1 LSPFVF
7 NAIFAKTILDLSG
20 ALKIRLLLFV
30 LALAFAGTAITI
42 NLTFNKEEILNDDA
56 LHIQKRLQQ
65 KETFVHDFLNNKIV
79 FDSLRT
85 IQNNPAWAQNLIPQ
99 FQDKRHINLQTY
111 RNGKL
116 QFWIGNNILFESD
129 AGFKEGST
137 FLTWKNGWYE
147 VIKKS
152 DGDFSVVAFIP
163 IKSNYP
169 YQNRYLENKFSG
181 DLISTNNLDIASIND
196 KPVYSIRN
204 TEGKYLFSVRLKP
217 DAISSFYSRLEL
229 WMFIMSIICGLFL
242 VNQICLWIASRGYI
256 SLSIIFLAS
265 FLLAF
270 RLVDLEFPWFHR
282 HFDLSIFNPRYYAS
296 SYFFP
301 SLGDFMLNVVC
312 STWLLGYIYSYRN
325 EIQLIGAKWRLWMH
339 YVAFGCMLLI
349 FFLFGYLIN
358 RLFYG
363 LITNSSI
370 SFDVSNVLNLNWI
383 SWIGLA
389 IYCFLSLNFYFVI
402 QTGLTVTERLKLSDK
417 QRVVVLLSVLL
428 AGVFSRFAFGK
439 PDWLFLLIAL
449 ILFLAGLSFYK
460 YRKGFN
466 LGIFIFILLVFAT
479 GTSLK
484 LSDYEIIKEH
494 EVRKLLAAKL
504 VSADDPNAVMLFLA
518 VEEQMLNDQSI
529 EDYFK
534 NPIASHTSLNNQLQ
548 QLYFSGYL
556 SRYDFNCFEFN
567 RNGKLIKGD
576 TNASLKNYKNFV
588 LKNAVKVS
596 DYFYR
601 VSDTFGYQHYFALLP
616 IRDRQESLG
625 TLVIELK
632 SKNLSVGSPSP
643 ELLVDGKIK
652 DDISLKE
659 YSYAYYNNGRL
670 ANQYGKFVYDL
681 SLTGFKGKVR
691 DYVFIRV
698 KDIHGKEYS
707 HLLFQPTQHKLIVIS
722 REVNTLLTQL
732 ASVSFMFLVLLL
744 FSATVFLL
752 NWLWFSFIN
761 YDIRLRNFRWN
772 FLVTSN
778 RILYKTRIQVSMVA
792 AVVLT
797 LLVTGFIT
805 YLNIKEQY
813 REQQEGEI
821 VNKVNKVAAALDKT
835 VFKDGTLKL
844 TEEVETAFI
853 SFAELNGADLNLFD
867 LNGNLVLSSQ
877 PKIYAN
883 GLIAPKMSSTAYL
896 FLSQLQKSEFV
907 NAEKIGNSHFI
918 SAYVPLRGNQNSA
931 IGYLSL
937 PYFTNERDYEE
948 RLGEFI
954 NALVNV
960 YALVFVAIGFFAV
973 FVANRI
979 TSPLTL
985 IQKNLSE
992 IQIGRRSEPIIWK
1005 RNDEIGNLIKEY
1017 NNMISALEDSTQKLA
1032 RSERE
1037 TAWREMAKQVA
1048 HEIKNPLTPL
1058 KLGVQLLEK
1067 SWKEKDPNFDKKFE
1081 KFSKSFVEQ
1090 IESLAHIA
1098 SEFSNFAKMPETVFE
1113 RVYLPDILQQSIEL
1127 YNETEHVSI
1136 TFSNS
1141 IPAGKYVRGDK
1152 DQLLR
1157 CFNNLIKNAIE
1168 ARLEG
1173 KKELIRV
1180 RLYNTG
1186 KNAFIEI
1193 HDNGS
1198 GIEESLLPQ
1207 IFTPNFTTKSSG
1219 TGLGLAFVKQ
1229 ALENMGGNIS
1239 YRTELGQGTTFYINI
1254 PLES

>member
-1 LSPFVF
+1 M
-7 NAIFAKTILDLSG
+7 SG

-30 LALAFAGTAITI
+30 LALAFAGTAVTL
-42 NLTFNKEEILNDDA
+42 NLTFNKEEILNQDA
-56 LHIQKRLQQ
+56 RHIQNRLQQ
-65 KETFVHDFLNNKIV
+65 KEKFVNDFLNDPVV
-79 FDSLRT
+79 FDSLKT
-85 IQNNPAWAQNLIPQ
+85 LPVNPAWSQSLIPQ
-99 FQDKRHINLQTY
+99 LQDKKHLNLQTFQ
-111 RNGKL
+111 NGKL
-116 QFWIGNNILFESD
+116 KFWIGNDILFESD

-147 VIKKS
+147 AIKKS
-152 DGDFSVVAFIP
+152 KGDFSVLAFIP

-169 YQNRYLENKFSG
+169 YQNRYLENKFSA
-181 DLISTNNLDIASIND
+181 DLISSNNLDIASVND
-196 KPVYSIRN
+196 KPAYSIRN
-204 TEGKYLFSVRLKP
+204 TEGKYLFSVKLKP
-217 DAISSFYSRLEL
+217 QAISSFYSGLEL
-229 WMFIMSIICGLFL
+229 WMFIMAIICGLFL
-242 VNQICLWIASRGYI
+242 VNQVCMWMASRGYFF
-256 SLSIIFLAS
+256 LSIIFLTF

-270 RLVDLEFPWFHR
+270 RLVDLANPWFDT
-282 HFDLSIFNPRYYAS
+282 HFDLNIFNPKYYAS

-301 SLGDFMLNVVC
+301 SLGDFLLNVLC

-325 EIQLIGAKWRLWMH
+325 QIRLRGDKLTSWLQYLI
-339 YVAFGCMLLI
+339 FGLTLLI
-349 FFLFGYLIN
+349 FFIGGYLID
-358 RLFYG
+358 RLFHG

-370 SFDVSNVLNLNWI
+370 SFDVSNVLNLNWV
-383 SWIGLA
+383 SWIGLV
-389 IYCFLSLNFYFVI
+389 IYCLLSLNFYFLI
-402 QTGLTVTERLKLSDK
+402 QTGLTITGTLKLSSK
-417 QRVVVLLSVLL
+417 QKLIVFLIGLLLGTLGRVI
-428 AGVFSRFAFGK
+428 FGI
-439 PDWLFLLIAL
+439 PDWFFLLVAL
-449 ILFLAGLSFYK
+449 ILLLTGIAFYK
-460 YRKGFN
+460 YRDRFN
-466 LGIFIFILLVFAT
+466 LGIFIFIILVFAT

-484 LSDYEIIKEH
+484 LSEYEMVKEH
-494 EVRKLLAAKL
+494 EVRKLLAARL
-504 VSADDPNAVMLFLA
+504 LSADDPNAVMLLLE
-518 VEEQMLNDQSI
+518 VESQILNDQSI
-529 EDYFK
+529 ADYFK
-534 NPIASHTSLNNQLQ
+534 NPIATHTSLNNQIQ
-548 QLYFSGYL
+548 QLYFAGYL
-556 SRYDFNCFEFN
+556 SRYDFDCYEFN
-567 RNGKLIKGD
+567 TEGKLIKGD
-576 TNASLKNYKNFV
+576 TNVSLDNYKNFV

-596 DYFYR
+596 KYFYR

-616 IRDRQESLG
+616 IHDRDNRLG

-652 DDISLKE
+652 DDISLKD
-659 YSYAYYNNGRL
+659 YSYAYYNSGKL
-670 ANQYGKFVYDL
+670 ANQYGKFVYDIKIAD
-681 SLTGFKGKVR
+681 FKGKVR
-691 DYVFIRV
+691 EYVFV
-698 KDIHGKEYS
+698 KKADLNGKEYS
-707 HLLFQPTQHKLIVIS
+707 HLFFMPNGRKLIVIS
-722 REVNTLLTQL
+722 KEVNTLLTQL
-732 ASVSFMFLVLLL
+732 ATVSFMFLVLLF
-744 FSATVFLL
+744 FSAVVALL
-752 NWLWFSFIN
+752 NWLWFSFLN

-772 FLVTSN
+772 YLVTSN

-792 AVVLT
+792 AVVIT

-805 YLNIKEQY
+805 YFNIKEQY

-821 VNKVNKVAAALDKT
+821 VDKVNKVGAALDKT
-835 VFKDGTLKL
+835 VFKDGLIKPSDD
-844 TEEVETAFI
+844 VETAFKN
-853 SFAELNGADLNLFD
+853 FAELNGADLNLFD

-883 GLIAPKMSSTAYL
+883 GLIAPKMSTTAFV
-896 FLSQLQKSEFV
+896 FLSLLQKSEFV
-907 NAEKIGNSHFI
+907 NAESIGNSHFI
-918 SAYVPLRGNQNSA
+918 SAYVPLRGNRNNA

-992 IQIGRRSEPIIWK
+992 IQIGRRNEPIIWK

-1113 RVYLPDILQQSIEL
+1113 RVHLPEILQQSIEL
-1127 YNETEHVSI
+1127 YSQTEHVSI
-1136 TFSNS
+1136 TFNNS

-1168 ARLEG
+1168 ARIEG

-1239 YRTELGQGTTFYINI
+1239 YRTESGQGTTFYINI
-1254 PLES
+1254 PLEA